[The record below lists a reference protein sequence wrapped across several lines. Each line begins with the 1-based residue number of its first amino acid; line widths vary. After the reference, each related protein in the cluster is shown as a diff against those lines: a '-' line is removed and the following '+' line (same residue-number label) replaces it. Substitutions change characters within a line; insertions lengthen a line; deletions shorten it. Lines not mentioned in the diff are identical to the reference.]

1 MLPQRLRRDL
11 EASGERF
18 GNVYGYEDE
27 QPCGVVF
34 VAPLGLKEAPDS
46 EDAAASSTESDNL
59 GSAAGYAQ
67 PLDEHSNE
75 MRALA
80 RRFAGRAR
88 LDGGITAY
96 PHSRRHVLAW

>member
-1 MLPQRLRRDL
+1 MGGTFRD
-11 EASGERF
+11 
-18 GNVYGYEDE
+18 VYGYEGE

-46 EDAAASSTESDNL
+46 EDAAAPSTESDDL

-80 RRFAGRAR
+80 RRFAGRAV
-88 LDGGITAY
+88 LDDGITAY
-96 PHSRRHVLAW
+96 PHSRRRFAW